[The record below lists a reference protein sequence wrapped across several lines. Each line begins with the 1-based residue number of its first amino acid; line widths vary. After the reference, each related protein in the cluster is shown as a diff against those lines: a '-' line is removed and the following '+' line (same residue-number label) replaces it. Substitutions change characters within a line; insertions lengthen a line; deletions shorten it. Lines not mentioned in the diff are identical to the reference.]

1 MTESL
6 DELCTYLC
14 DARYEALSES
24 AQKRATQVV
33 ADTLPVIAAGAAE
46 PEMRAL
52 ASGLIT
58 TSSGKAS
65 VLGTGARAGN
75 EIAAFLNGTAGT
87 FLELDEGNLFGRGH
101 PGIHALPAPL
111 AFAETHGC
119 SGPDFLL
126 AVTLGYEVGAR
137 IGKGSRLRRGIHPH
151 GTWGTVA
158 AAVAVAKLADA
169 SVAQMREV
177 INVASSLG
185 LANSDQTMLEGAT
198 VRNTF
203 AGFSAQNGLRA
214 WSLVEAGFTGER
226 DGLGS
231 VWGKVLSDSWNPEA
245 LTEALGTHWE
255 ITRNYFKRH
264 ACCRYIHA
272 ALDVLIQIRAE
283 QSFTAADIDEVEVL
297 TSARAARLCDPAPTN
312 PLAGKFSL
320 PFSVAT
326 TLVNGNT
333 GVQSFTQAA
342 IEHEGTRALAACVK
356 VREDPKLTAMTPALM
371 PAQVTVV
378 LKDGSRVEGC
388 TETNRGDAEDPYNAA
403 ELAEKFFELTD
414 YVWPREVAE
423 SLFARANN
431 LQDLD
436 DVNQLT
442 RPLDGIIRGSGSC

>member
-1 MTESL
+1 MAEHL
-6 DELCTYLC
+6 DELCAYLC
-14 DARYEALSES
+14 EARYEALPEL

-33 ADTLPVIAAGAAE
+33 ADTLSVIAAGAAE

-52 ASGLIT
+52 AKGSIA

-65 VLGTGARAGN
+65 VLGTGARAGS

-87 FLELDEGNLFGRGH
+87 FLELDEGNMFGRGH

-111 AFAETHGC
+111 AFAEAHGC
-119 SGPDFLL
+119 PGRDFLL

-137 IGKGSRLRRGIHPH
+137 IGKGSKLRPGIHPH
-151 GTWGTVA
+151 GTWGTTT
-158 AAVAVAKLADA
+158 AAVAVAKLAGA
-169 SVAQMREV
+169 NVMQMREV

-203 AGFSAQNGLRA
+203 AGFAAQNGLRA

-226 DGLGS
+226 NGLAS
-231 VWGKVLSDSWNPEA
+231 VWGKVLSHSWEPA
-245 LTEALGTHWE
+245 VLTDALGTHWE

-264 ACCRYIHA
+264 ACCRYIHG
-272 ALDVLIQIRAE
+272 ALDVLTQIRAK
-283 QSFTAADIDEVEVL
+283 QPFAATDVDTVEVV
-297 TSARAARLCDPAPTN
+297 TSARAARLGDPAPSN

-326 TLVNGNT
+326 TLVNGNA

-342 IEHEGTRALAACVK
+342 IEHEGTRALAVRVN
-356 VREDPKLTAMTPALM
+356 VREDPNLTAMTPALL

-388 TETNRGDAEDPYNAA
+388 TKTNRGDAEDPYNAT
-403 ELAEKFFELTD
+403 ELAEKFFELSD

-423 SLFARANN
+423 ALFARANN

-442 RPLDGIIRGSGSC
+442 RPLDGIIRGACEC